1 MCPYTVRAV
10 HQADYLVWGT
20 KSAILCPPSRRP
32 TSDFCLSLTDQAWA
46 PLCSRRL
53 ASNSLVLMRDRRME
67 ANTFSEQRVGRSSCI
82 FLHSLRLPL
91 PLYDGRIKPFL
102 QSGGICLVSQA
113 PTCCFATTTYYYVL
127 FHWRCMYVWYV
138 LLNSNHLLSYLPSV
152 QSRFLLV

>member
-1 MCPYTVRAV
+1 MSVYSACSASGWLSCLGDQVCDSLSTESK
-10 HQADYLVWGT
+10 ADFRFLSIVDRPGV
-20 KSAILCPPSRRP
+20 SATLFKTSRLQQLGLDARQKNGSKHLLRTESREIL
-32 TSDFCLSLTDQAWA
+32 LY
-46 PLCSRRL
+46 
-53 ASNSLVLMRDRRME
+53 
-67 ANTFSEQRVGRSSCI
+67 

>member
-1 MCPYTVRAV
+1 MSVYTVRAV

-53 ASNSLVLMRDRRME
+53 ASNSLVLMRDRRTGSKHLLRTE
-67 ANTFSEQRVGRSSCI
+67 SREI
-82 FLHSLRLPL
+82 LLYFLHSLRLPL

-127 FHWRCMYVWYV
+127 FHWRCMYVWCV